1 MACNNNRDYNQ
12 YNQGYN
18 PYNQDYNTQYNQQ
31 YNQGYNA
38 QYNQQYNQ
46 GYNTQYNQQYNQGY
60 NTQYRSTYREISP
73 TTYNLVMGGTLFYG
87 FIVNCLMVHF
97 SFDAIANLY
106 IDSPGFFYIVY
117 FLMAFAGSYMVNKSA
132 SPVISFVGYNL
143 IVLPL
148 GMIISLVV
156 NTYLMSGYST
166 IVSNAFAITGIVTI
180 IMMFISSCAPDFFLS
195 LGKTLFVTLIVTLVV
210 ELIMGLAG
218 FDLGIVDYIVVL
230 LFCGYI
236 GYDWSKANALP
247 KTVDNAIDSAANLY
261 VDIINLFV
269 RILRILARSQN
280 N

>member
-1 MACNNNRDYNQ
+1 MAYNNNQDYTNNNYQGYNQYNQDYSQYNQGYNQGYNQ

-18 PYNQDYNTQYNQQ
+18 
-31 YNQGYNA
+31 QGYN
-38 QYNQQYNQ
+38 QYNSGYNQ
-46 GYNTQYNQQYNQGY
+46 SYTQHQSSYH
-60 NTQYRSTYREISP
+60 EISP
-73 TTYNLVMGGTLFYG
+73 TAYNLVIGGTLFYG
-87 FIVNCLMVHF
+87 FIVNCLMVQF
-97 SFDAIANLY
+97 AFDAIADLY
-106 IDSPGFFYIVY
+106 IGNPVFFYIAY
-117 FLMAFAGSYMVNKSA
+117 FVMAFAGTYMVNKST
-132 SPVISFVGYNL
+132 SPVISFIGYNL

-156 NTYLMSGYST
+156 NTYLMFGYST
-166 IVSNAFAITGIVTI
+166 IVSNAFAITGIVTLV
-180 IMMFISSCAPDFFLS
+180 MMFISSCVPDFFLS
-195 LGKTLFVTLIVTLVV
+195 LGRTLGVTLIVTLVI

-218 FDLGIVDYIVVL
+218 FDLGIIDYIVVL